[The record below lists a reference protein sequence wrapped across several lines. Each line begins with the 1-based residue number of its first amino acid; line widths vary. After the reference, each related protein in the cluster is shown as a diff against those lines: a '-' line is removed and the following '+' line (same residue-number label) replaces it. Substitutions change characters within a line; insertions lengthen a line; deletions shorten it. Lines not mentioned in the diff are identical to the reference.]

1 MSVDTNLRELFGVDE
16 RPEAFDQ
23 VSITVA
29 SPEIIRS
36 WSKGEVKNP
45 ETINYR
51 TFKPEKG
58 GLFCERIFG
67 PTRDWECA
75 CGKYKRIKHKGVVCD
90 RCGVE
95 VTLSRVRRERMGHI
109 ELAVPV
115 SHIWFYKC
123 MPSRIGLV
131 LDMSARQLE
140 RVIYYEDYVITKAGD
155 NHGIFGKDEASKKR
169 SIELLKLRQE
179 MALELCKMRSSGK
192 LNRPGKHDELT
203 PGELLTEN
211 EWRELDEKFE
221 GRIEARMGAE
231 AIQDLLSQVVLTPN
245 FDDDRRE
252 FERLRGLEAGGWYL
266 AQEAIPLVPV
276 LEEELGSTRSKQN
289 KKKLSKRLKIA
300 QGFAAS
306 RSRPEWMIQTVLPV
320 IPPDLRPLVPLEGGR
335 FATSDL
341 NDLYRRVIN
350 RNNRLK
356 NLLLLKTPEVII
368 RNEKRMLQEAVDA
381 LFDNGRHGRAVTGAG
396 NRPLKSLSDMLKG
409 KGGRFRQNLLGKRV
423 DYSGRSVIVI
433 GPDLKL
439 GQCGLPKKM
448 ALTLFEPFI
457 IRRLKELGY
466 CHTVRSAKKM
476 IDRKTTEVWDILA
489 EVTKGHPILLNRAPT
504 LHRLSIQAF
513 EPKLIEGEAIRVHP
527 LVCTAYNADFD
538 GDQMAV
544 HVPLSV
550 EAQMECRQLM
560 LAPNNIF
567 SPASGRPITVP
578 SQDIIL
584 GTYYLTWAPVRT
596 QKDREKA
603 EHLPLFENSSEVEFA
618 IASRK
623 IEYHS
628 WIRLR
633 NPDHG
638 KDTVFGYKGEKLSEK
653 DRAGLTPL
661 EAALREGKIIET
673 TPGRVRFNEI
683 WPSGVGFIN
692 HTVGKKQIGE
702 IIWRCYQV
710 AGKGGTVKVLDDL
723 KTLGFKEATRSGT
736 SIGIVDMVIPEE
748 KKEIIAKAYE
758 EVEKVSK
765 HYRNGVITDGERY
778 QKVVDIWTQ
787 ATDQIASA
795 LYRKIEHND
804 GKAKASPLFMMV
816 DSGARGNKSQIKQLG
831 GMRGLMAKPSGEIIE
846 RPIISNFREGL
857 SVLEY
862 FISTHGA
869 RKGLSDTAL
878 KTADSGYMT
887 RKLVDV
893 AQDVIITTPDC
904 GTANGISVAAI
915 MDGDEESASLAS
927 RVYGRVSC
935 ESLYD
940 YDKREI
946 FVLEGDHV
954 DEKKYADWKK
964 TTWTGEIDEKKADL
978 VNRTRD
984 QLTIRSVLTC
994 ESDRGCCAKCYG
1006 LNLATGLPVKIGE
1019 AVGIIAAQ
1027 SIGEPGTQL
1036 TMRTFHVGGVAAA
1049 TFKQPIIK
1057 TKNAGRLVY
1066 KDLRTVQAADGTW
1079 VVLNKNGT
1087 ISIRDKA
1094 GLELESHNIVIG
1106 SIISVKD
1113 GEDVKKGDTVVTWD
1127 PYNVPILTEKGGKV
1141 EFRDMIPG
1149 ITVATETDKETGK
1162 KGMVVTE
1169 HKEDLH
1175 PQVVILDEKTKEVK
1189 ASYSIPVGAH
1199 LSVKE
1204 GQIVTGGTQLAK
1216 TPRKVARTKDITGG
1230 LPRVAELFE
1239 ARKPKD
1245 SCVISKIEGEVSFG
1259 PNVRG
1264 KKRVIVTHSETGEQ
1278 IDHLVPMGK
1287 HIIVT
1292 DGDKVKRGDQITEG
1306 PVSPEDL
1313 LEACGAQEL
1322 QEHLVNEVQSVYRVQ
1337 GVEINDKHIEVIIR
1351 QMLRKVKITDPGD
1364 ADQYLWGDQV
1374 DRSTF
1379 KKINAE
1385 IVGRGGKPA
1394 EAEPVLLG
1402 ITKASLETDSFI
1414 SAASFQDTTR
1424 VLTEAATLGK
1434 VDYLSGF
1441 KENVIMG
1448 HLIPAGT
1455 GFPNHRDSEF
1465 EFTVEEPEPIVQT
1478 REEIDEE
1485 DAVAG

>member
-1 MSVDTNLRELFGVDE
+1 
-16 RPEAFDQ
+16 
-23 VSITVA
+23 
-29 SPEIIRS
+29 
-36 WSKGEVKNP
+36 
-45 ETINYR
+45 
-51 TFKPEKG
+51 
-58 GLFCERIFG
+58 
-67 PTRDWECA
+67 
-75 CGKYKRIKHKGVVCD
+75 
-90 RCGVE
+90 
-95 VTLSRVRRERMGHI
+95 
-109 ELAVPV
+109 
-115 SHIWFYKC
+115 
-123 MPSRIGLV
+123 
-131 LDMSARQLE
+131 
-140 RVIYYEDYVITKAGD
+140 
-155 NHGIFGKDEASKKR
+155 
-169 SIELLKLRQE
+169 
-179 MALELCKMRSSGK
+179 
-192 LNRPGKHDELT
+192 
-203 PGELLTEN
+203 
-211 EWRELDEKFE
+211 
-221 GRIEARMGAE
+221 
-231 AIQDLLSQVVLTPN
+231 
-245 FDDDRRE
+245 
-252 FERLRGLEAGGWYL
+252 
-266 AQEAIPLVPV
+266 
-276 LEEELGSTRSKQN
+276 
-289 KKKLSKRLKIA
+289 
-300 QGFAAS
+300 
-306 RSRPEWMIQTVLPV
+306 
-320 IPPDLRPLVPLEGGR
+320 
-335 FATSDL
+335 
-341 NDLYRRVIN
+341 
-350 RNNRLK
+350 
-356 NLLLLKTPEVII
+356 
-368 RNEKRMLQEAVDA
+368 
-381 LFDNGRHGRAVTGAG
+381 
-396 NRPLKSLSDMLKG
+396 
-409 KGGRFRQNLLGKRV
+409 
-423 DYSGRSVIVI
+423 
-433 GPDLKL
+433 
-439 GQCGLPKKM
+439 
-448 ALTLFEPFI
+448 
-457 IRRLKELGY
+457 
-466 CHTVRSAKKM
+466 
-476 IDRKTTEVWDILA
+476 
-489 EVTKGHPILLNRAPT
+489 
-504 LHRLSIQAF
+504 
-513 EPKLIEGEAIRVHP
+513 
-527 LVCTAYNADFD
+527 
-538 GDQMAV
+538 
-544 HVPLSV
+544 
-550 EAQMECRQLM
+550 
-560 LAPNNIF
+560 
-567 SPASGRPITVP
+567 
-578 SQDIIL
+578 
-584 GTYYLTWAPVRT
+584 VRT

-628 WIRLR
+628 WIRIR

-638 KDTVFGYKGEKLSEK
+638 KDSVFGYKGEELSDK
-653 DRAGLTPL
+653 DRKELTPL

-692 HTVGKKQIGE
+692 HNVGKKQIGE

-710 AGKGGTVKVLDDL
+710 AGKKKTVETLDELKV
-723 KTLGFKEATRSGT
+723 LGFKEATRSGT

-748 KKEIIAKAYE
+748 KEEVIKKAYE
-758 EVEKVSK
+758 EVEKVTK
-765 HYRNGVITDGERY
+765 QYRNGVITDGERY
-778 QKVVDIWTQ
+778 QKVVDIWTG
-787 ATDQIASA
+787 ATDTIANA

-893 AQDVIITTPDC
+893 AQDVIITGQDC
-904 GTANGISVAAI
+904 GTANGIYVSAI
-915 MDGDEESASLAS
+915 YDGDEETASLAT
-927 RVYGRVSC
+927 RIYGRVSC
-935 ESLYD
+935 EQIKDPVS
-940 YDKREI
+940 
-946 FVLEGDHV
+946 
-954 DEKKYADWKK
+954 
-964 TTWTGEIDEKKADL
+964 GEIILDVDDVINEVQAKAVERIGVL
-978 VNRTRD
+978 K
-984 QLTIRSVLTC
+984 LKIRSVLTC
-994 ESDRGCCAKCYG
+994 ESDRGCCANCYG

-1066 KDLRTVQAADGTW
+1066 KELRTVQAADGTW
-1079 VVLNKNGT
+1079 VVLNKNGSV
-1087 ISIRDKA
+1087 SIRDKA

-1175 PQVVILDEKTKEVK
+1175 PQVVIIDENTKEVK

-1204 GQIVTGGTQLAK
+1204 GQTVTGGIQLAK

-1259 PNVRG
+1259 ANVRG
-1264 KKRVIVTHSETGEQ
+1264 KKRVVITHAETGEQ
-1278 IDHLVPMGK
+1278 VDHLVPMGK
-1287 HIIVT
+1287 HVIVT

-1374 DRSTF
+1374 DRTNF
-1379 KKINAE
+1379 KRINAE
-1385 IVGRGGKPA
+1385 IVANGGKPA

-1455 GFPNHRDSEF
+1455 GFPIHRDSEF

-1478 REEIDEE
+1478 VESIE
-1485 DAVAG
+1485 DQEDMATA

>member
-1 MSVDTNLRELFGVDE
+1 MNVDTNLRELFGVDE

-29 SPEIIRS
+29 SPDIIRS

-131 LDMSARQLE
+131 LDISARHLE
-140 RVIYYEDYVITKAGD
+140 RVIYYEDYVVTEPG
-155 NHGIFGKDEASKKR
+155 NTP
-169 SIELLKLRQE
+169 
-179 MALELCKMRSSGK
+179 LERGQ
-192 LNRPGKHDELT
+192 
-203 PGELLTEN
+203 LLTEN
-211 EWRELDEKFE
+211 ELRDAE
-221 GRIEARMGAE
+221 EAYGDGSFHAGMGAE
-231 AIQDLLSQVVLTPN
+231 AIQNL
-245 FDDDRRE
+245 
-252 FERLRGLEAGGWYL
+252 L
-266 AQEAIPLVPV
+266 AQVDLADLAVK
-276 LEEELGSTRSKQN
+276 LEQELETTRSKQN
-289 KKKLSKRLKIA
+289 KKKLSKRLKIT
-300 QGFAAS
+300 QGFAQS
-306 RSRPEWMIQTVLPV
+306 KSRPEWMIQTVLPV

-356 NLLLLKTPEVII
+356 NLLQLKTPEVII

-433 GPDLKL
+433 GPDLTL
-439 GQCGLPKKM
+439 NQCGLPKKM

-476 IDRKTTEVWDILA
+476 IDRKTPEVWDILA
-489 EVTKGHPILLNRAPT
+489 EVTKGHPVFLNRAPT

-550 EAQMECRQLM
+550 EAQMEARQLM

-584 GTYYLTWAPVRT
+584 GVYYLTWAPVRT
-596 QKDREKA
+596 QKDREKQ

-623 IEYHS
+623 VGYHQ
-628 WIRLR
+628 WIRIR
-633 NPDHG
+633 NPNYG
-638 KDTVFGYKGEKLSEK
+638 TKTVFGDEEV
-653 DRAGLTPL
+653 
-661 EAALREGKIIET
+661 KILET

-683 WPSGVGFIN
+683 WPAGLGFIN
-692 HTVGKKQIGE
+692 RAVGKKQISD

-710 AGKGGTVKVLDDL
+710 VGQKGTVNTLDSL
-723 KTLGFKEATRSGT
+723 KSLGFREATRSGT
-736 SIGIVDMVIPEE
+736 SIGIVDMVVPEE
-748 KKEIIAKAYE
+748 KPAVIADAYAQ
-758 EVEKVSK
+758 VDKVTK
-765 HYRNGVITDGERY
+765 QYRNGVITDGERY
-778 QKVVDIWTQ
+778 QKVVDIWTH
-787 ATDQIASA
+787 ATDTIASA
-795 LYRKIEHND
+795 LYRKIEFND
-804 GKAKASPLFMMV
+804 GKPGASPLFMMV
-816 DSGARGNKSQIKQLG
+816 DSGARGNKSQIKQLS

-846 RPIISNFREGL
+846 RPITSNFREGL

-869 RKGLSDTAL
+869 RKGLADTAL

-893 AQDVIITTPDC
+893 AQDVIVTVHDC
-904 GTANGISVAAI
+904 GTASGIIVAPI
-915 MDGDEESASLAS
+915 YDGDEEAASLAT
-927 RVYGRVSC
+927 RIYGRTSCDQVKDPVSG
-935 ESLYD
+935 ELVLD
-940 YDKREI
+940 YDE
-946 FVLEGDHV
+946 LV
-954 DEKKYADWKK
+954 DENSAKAVERIGY
-964 TTWTGEIDEKKADL
+964 EKLK
-978 VNRTRD
+978 
-984 QLTIRSVLTC
+984 IRSVLTC
-994 ESDRGCCAKCYG
+994 EAKRGCCAKCYG
-1006 LNLATGLPVKIGE
+1006 LNLATGKPVKIGE

-1057 TKNAGRLVY
+1057 AKNTGRVVY
-1066 KDLRTVQAADGTW
+1066 KDLRTVESADGNW
-1079 VVLNKNGT
+1079 VVLNKNGSV
-1087 ISIRDKA
+1087 SIRDKE
-1094 GLELESHNIVIG
+1094 GLELESQLIVIG
-1106 SIISVKD
+1106 SVIEIKD
-1113 GEDVKKGDTVVTWD
+1113 GDDVKKGDTVATWD
-1127 PYNVPILTEKGGKV
+1127 PYNVPILTEKPGKV
-1141 EFRDMIPG
+1141 EFRDMISG
-1149 ITVATETDKETGK
+1149 ITVTNETDKETGK
-1162 KGMVVTE
+1162 KVMVVTE

-1175 PQVVILDEKTKEVK
+1175 PQVVISDPKTKEVR

-1204 GQIVTGGTQLAK
+1204 GEVVTGGTQLAK

-1245 SCVISKIEGEVSFG
+1245 ACVIAKIEGEVSFG
-1259 PNVRG
+1259 GTVRG
-1264 KKRVIVTHSETGEQ
+1264 KKKVIVSDSDSGEQ
-1278 IDHLVPMGK
+1278 VEHLVPMGR

-1292 DGDKVKRGDQITEG
+1292 DGDRVKRGDQITEG

-1337 GVEINDKHIEVIIR
+1337 GVEINDKHIEIIIR

-1364 ADQYLWGDQV
+1364 ADQLLWGDQI

-1379 KKINAE
+1379 NRINDG
-1385 IVGRGGKPA
+1385 IVASGGKPA

-1434 VDYLSGF
+1434 VDYLTGF

-1448 HLIPAGT
+1448 HLIPAGS
-1455 GFPNHRDSEF
+1455 GFDCHRDSEI
-1465 EFTVEEPEPIVQT
+1465 EFTVEEPEPIFIPKEPQG
-1478 REEIDEE
+1478 DEMVIVGE
-1485 DAVAG
+1485 SA

>member
-1 MSVDTNLRELFGVDE
+1 
-16 RPEAFDQ
+16 
-23 VSITVA
+23 
-29 SPEIIRS
+29 
-36 WSKGEVKNP
+36 
-45 ETINYR
+45 
-51 TFKPEKG
+51 
-58 GLFCERIFG
+58 
-67 PTRDWECA
+67 
-75 CGKYKRIKHKGVVCD
+75 
-90 RCGVE
+90 
-95 VTLSRVRRERMGHI
+95 
-109 ELAVPV
+109 
-115 SHIWFYKC
+115 
-123 MPSRIGLV
+123 
-131 LDMSARQLE
+131 
-140 RVIYYEDYVITKAGD
+140 
-155 NHGIFGKDEASKKR
+155 
-169 SIELLKLRQE
+169 
-179 MALELCKMRSSGK
+179 
-192 LNRPGKHDELT
+192 
-203 PGELLTEN
+203 
-211 EWRELDEKFE
+211 
-221 GRIEARMGAE
+221 
-231 AIQDLLSQVVLTPN
+231 
-245 FDDDRRE
+245 
-252 FERLRGLEAGGWYL
+252 
-266 AQEAIPLVPV
+266 
-276 LEEELGSTRSKQN
+276 
-289 KKKLSKRLKIA
+289 
-300 QGFAAS
+300 
-306 RSRPEWMIQTVLPV
+306 
-320 IPPDLRPLVPLEGGR
+320 
-335 FATSDL
+335 
-341 NDLYRRVIN
+341 
-350 RNNRLK
+350 
-356 NLLLLKTPEVII
+356 
-368 RNEKRMLQEAVDA
+368 
-381 LFDNGRHGRAVTGAG
+381 
-396 NRPLKSLSDMLKG
+396 
-409 KGGRFRQNLLGKRV
+409 
-423 DYSGRSVIVI
+423 
-433 GPDLKL
+433 
-439 GQCGLPKKM
+439 
-448 ALTLFEPFI
+448 
-457 IRRLKELGY
+457 
-466 CHTVRSAKKM
+466 
-476 IDRKTTEVWDILA
+476 
-489 EVTKGHPILLNRAPT
+489 
-504 LHRLSIQAF
+504 
-513 EPKLIEGEAIRVHP
+513 
-527 LVCTAYNADFD
+527 
-538 GDQMAV
+538 
-544 HVPLSV
+544 
-550 EAQMECRQLM
+550 
-560 LAPNNIF
+560 
-567 SPASGRPITVP
+567 
-578 SQDIIL
+578 
-584 GTYYLTWAPVRT
+584 
-596 QKDREKA
+596 
-603 EHLPLFENSSEVEFA
+603 VEFA

-628 WIRLR
+628 WIRIR

-638 KDTVFGYKGEKLSEK
+638 KDSVFGYKGEELSDK
-653 DRAGLTPL
+653 DRKELTPL

-692 HTVGKKQIGE
+692 HNVGKKQIGE

-710 AGKGGTVKVLDDL
+710 AGKKKTVETLDELKV
-723 KTLGFKEATRSGT
+723 LGFKEATRSGT

-748 KKEIIAKAYE
+748 KEEVIKKAYE
-758 EVEKVSK
+758 EVEKVTK
-765 HYRNGVITDGERY
+765 QYRNGVITDGERY
-778 QKVVDIWTQ
+778 QKVVDIWTG
-787 ATDQIASA
+787 ATDTIANA

-893 AQDVIITTPDC
+893 AQDVIITGQDC
-904 GTANGISVAAI
+904 GTANGIYVSAI
-915 MDGDEESASLAS
+915 YDGDEETASLAT
-927 RVYGRVSC
+927 RIYGRVSC
-935 ESLYD
+935 EQIKDPVS
-940 YDKREI
+940 
-946 FVLEGDHV
+946 
-954 DEKKYADWKK
+954 
-964 TTWTGEIDEKKADL
+964 GEIILDVDDVINEVQAKAVERIGVL
-978 VNRTRD
+978 K
-984 QLTIRSVLTC
+984 LKIRSVLTC
-994 ESDRGCCAKCYG
+994 ESDRGCCANCYG

-1066 KDLRTVQAADGTW
+1066 KELRTVQAADGTW
-1079 VVLNKNGT
+1079 VVLNKNGSV
-1087 ISIRDKA
+1087 SIRDKA

-1175 PQVVILDEKTKEVK
+1175 PQVVIIDENTKEVK

-1204 GQIVTGGTQLAK
+1204 GQTVTGGIQLAK

-1259 PNVRG
+1259 ANVRG
-1264 KKRVIVTHSETGEQ
+1264 KKRVVITHAETGEQ
-1278 IDHLVPMGK
+1278 VDHLVPMGK
-1287 HIIVT
+1287 HVIVT

-1374 DRSTF
+1374 DRTNF
-1379 KKINAE
+1379 KRINAE
-1385 IVGRGGKPA
+1385 IVANGGKPA

-1455 GFPNHRDSEF
+1455 GFPIHRDSEF

-1478 REEIDEE
+1478 VDSIE
-1485 DAVAG
+1485 DQEDMATA

>member
-1 MSVDTNLRELFGVDE
+1 MNVDTNLRELFGVDE

-29 SPEIIRS
+29 SPDIIRS

-131 LDMSARQLE
+131 LDISARHLE
-140 RVIYYEDYVITKAGD
+140 RVIYYEDYVVTDPG
-155 NHGIFGKDEASKKR
+155 NTP
-169 SIELLKLRQE
+169 
-179 MALELCKMRSSGK
+179 LERGQ
-192 LNRPGKHDELT
+192 
-203 PGELLTEN
+203 LLTEN
-211 EWRELDEKFE
+211 ELRDAE
-221 GRIEARMGAE
+221 EAYGDGSFHAGMGAE
-231 AIQDLLSQVVLTPN
+231 AIQNL
-245 FDDDRRE
+245 
-252 FERLRGLEAGGWYL
+252 L
-266 AQEAIPLVPV
+266 AQVDLADLAVK
-276 LEEELGSTRSKQN
+276 LEQELETTRSKQN
-289 KKKLSKRLKIA
+289 KKKLSKRLKIT
-300 QGFAAS
+300 QGFAQS
-306 RSRPEWMIQTVLPV
+306 KSRPEWMIQTVLPV

-356 NLLLLKTPEVII
+356 NLLQLKTPEVII

-433 GPDLKL
+433 GPDLTL
-439 GQCGLPKKM
+439 NQCGLPKKM

-476 IDRKTTEVWDILA
+476 IDRKTPEVWDILA
-489 EVTKGHPILLNRAPT
+489 EVTKGHPVFLNRAPT

-550 EAQMECRQLM
+550 EAQMEARQLM

-584 GTYYLTWAPVRT
+584 GVYYLTWAPVRT
-596 QKDREKA
+596 QKDREKQ

-623 IEYHS
+623 VGYHQ
-628 WIRLR
+628 WIRIR
-633 NPDHG
+633 NPNYG
-638 KDTVFGYKGEKLSEK
+638 TKTVFGDEEV
-653 DRAGLTPL
+653 
-661 EAALREGKIIET
+661 KILET

-683 WPSGVGFIN
+683 WPAGLGFIN
-692 HTVGKKQIGE
+692 RAVGKKQISD

-710 AGKGGTVKVLDDL
+710 VGQKGTVNTLDSL
-723 KTLGFKEATRSGT
+723 KSLGFREATRSGT
-736 SIGIVDMVIPEE
+736 SIGIVDMVVPEE
-748 KKEIIAKAYE
+748 KPAVIADAYAQ
-758 EVEKVSK
+758 VDKVTK
-765 HYRNGVITDGERY
+765 QYRNGVITDGERY
-778 QKVVDIWTQ
+778 QKVVDIWTH
-787 ATDQIASA
+787 ATDTIASA
-795 LYRKIEHND
+795 LYRKIEFND
-804 GKAKASPLFMMV
+804 GKPGASPLFMMV
-816 DSGARGNKSQIKQLG
+816 DSGARGNKSQIKQLS

-846 RPIISNFREGL
+846 RPITSNFREGL

-869 RKGLSDTAL
+869 RKGLADTAL

-893 AQDVIITTPDC
+893 AQDVIVTVHDC
-904 GTANGISVAAI
+904 GTASGIIVAPI
-915 MDGDEESASLAS
+915 YDGDEEAASLAT
-927 RVYGRVSC
+927 RIYGRTSC
-935 ESLYD
+935 DQVKDPVTGEM
-940 YDKREI
+940 
-946 FVLEGDHV
+946 VLEYDELV
-954 DEKKYADWKK
+954 DENSAKAVERIGY
-964 TTWTGEIDEKKADL
+964 EKLK
-978 VNRTRD
+978 
-984 QLTIRSVLTC
+984 IRSVLTC
-994 ESDRGCCAKCYG
+994 EAKRGCCAKCYG
-1006 LNLATGLPVKIGE
+1006 LNLATGKPVKIGE

-1057 TKNAGRLVY
+1057 AKNTGRVVY
-1066 KDLRTVQAADGTW
+1066 KDLRTVESADGNW
-1079 VVLNKNGT
+1079 VVLNKNGSV
-1087 ISIRDKA
+1087 SIRDKE
-1094 GLELESHNIVIG
+1094 GLELESQLIVIG
-1106 SIISVKD
+1106 SVIEIKD
-1113 GEDVKKGDTVVTWD
+1113 GDDVKKGDTVATWD
-1127 PYNVPILTEKGGKV
+1127 PYNVPILTEKPGKV
-1141 EFRDMIPG
+1141 EFRDMISG
-1149 ITVATETDKETGK
+1149 ITVTNETDKETGK
-1162 KGMVVTE
+1162 KVMVVTE

-1175 PQVVILDEKTKEVK
+1175 PQVVLVDPKTKEVK

-1204 GQIVTGGTQLAK
+1204 GEVVTGGTQLAK

-1245 SCVISKIEGEVSFG
+1245 ACVIAKIEGEVSFG
-1259 PNVRG
+1259 GTVRG
-1264 KKRVIVTHSETGEQ
+1264 KKKVIVSDSDSGEQ
-1278 IDHLVPMGK
+1278 VEHLVPMGR

-1292 DGDKVKRGDQITEG
+1292 DGDRVKRGDQITEG

-1337 GVEINDKHIEVIIR
+1337 GVEINDKHIEIIIR

-1364 ADQYLWGDQV
+1364 ADQLLWGDQI

-1379 KKINAE
+1379 NRINDG
-1385 IVGRGGKPA
+1385 IVASGGKPA

-1434 VDYLSGF
+1434 VDYLTGF

-1448 HLIPAGT
+1448 HLIPAGS
-1455 GFPNHRDSEF
+1455 GFDCHRDSEI
-1465 EFTVEEPEPIVQT
+1465 EFTVEEPEPVFIPKEPQGDEMVIVG
-1478 REEIDEE
+1478 ES
-1485 DAVAG
+1485 A

>member
-1 MSVDTNLRELFGVDE
+1 MSVDNNLRELFGVEE

-29 SPEIIRS
+29 SPEVIRS

-123 MPSRIGLV
+123 MPSRIGLM

-140 RVIYYEDYVITKAGD
+140 RVIYYEDYVVTDQG
-155 NHGIFGKDEASKKR
+155 NT
-169 SIELLKLRQE
+169 
-179 MALELCKMRSSGK
+179 ALEVGQ
-192 LNRPGKHDELT
+192 
-203 PGELLTEN
+203 LLTEN
-211 EWRELDEKFE
+211 ELREAEDTYGDGSF
-221 GRIEARMGAE
+221 RASMGAE
-231 AIQDLLSQVVLTPN
+231 AIQDLLKQLDLAALTV
-245 FDDDRRE
+245 
-252 FERLRGLEAGGWYL
+252 
-266 AQEAIPLVPV
+266 Q
-276 LEEELGSTRSKQN
+276 LEEELGTTRSKQN
-289 KKKLSKRLKIA
+289 KKKLSKRLKIT

-306 RSRPEWMIQTVLPV
+306 KTRPKWMIQTVLPV

-439 GQCGLPKKM
+439 GECGLPKKM

-513 EPKLIEGEAIRVHP
+513 EPKLIEGSAIRVHP

-584 GTYYLTWAPVRT
+584 GTYYLTWAGVRT
-596 QKDREKA
+596 QKDREKQ

-628 WIRLR
+628 WIRIR
-633 NPDHG
+633 NQDFG
-638 KDTVFGYKGEKLSEK
+638 KDTVFGDKES
-653 DRAGLTPL
+653 
-661 EAALREGKIIET
+661 KIIET

-683 WPSGVGFIN
+683 WPAGVGFIN
-692 HTVGKKQIGE
+692 NNVGKKQIGD

-710 AGKGGTVKVLDDL
+710 SGKKKTVETLDAL
-723 KTLGFKEATRSGT
+723 KSLGFREATRSGT

-748 KKEIIAKAYE
+748 KKEVIAKAYE
-758 EVEKVSK
+758 EVEKVTK
-765 HYRNGVITDGERY
+765 QYRNGVITDGERY
-778 QKVVDIWTQ
+778 QKVVDVWTQ
-787 ATDQIASA
+787 ATDTIANA
-795 LYRKIEHND
+795 LYRKIEFND

-893 AQDVIITTPDC
+893 AQDVIVTQQDC

-915 MDGDEESASLAS
+915 YDGDEESASLAT
-927 RVYGRVSC
+927 RIYGRVSC
-935 ESLYD
+935 EQIKDPITSDILVD
-940 YDKREI
+940 VDDVISEI
-946 FVLEGDHV
+946 QANALERIGVL
-954 DEKKYADWKK
+954 KLK
-964 TTWTGEIDEKKADL
+964 
-978 VNRTRD
+978 
-984 QLTIRSVLTC
+984 IRSVLTC
-994 ESDRGCCAKCYG
+994 EAERGCCANCYG

-1057 TKNAGRLVY
+1057 TKNEGRLVY
-1066 KDLRTVQAADGTW
+1066 KDMRTVQSADGNW

-1087 ISIRDKA
+1087 LSIRDQH

-1106 SIISVKD
+1106 SVISVKD
-1113 GEDVKKGDTVVTWD
+1113 GEDVTKGQTVVTWD
-1127 PYNVPILTEKGGKV
+1127 PYNVPILTEKPGKV
-1141 EFRDMIPG
+1141 EFRDMISG
-1149 ITVATETDKETGK
+1149 ITVTNETDKETGK

-1175 PQVVILDEKTKEVK
+1175 PQVVIIDPKTKEVK

-1199 LSVKE
+1199 LSVQE
-1204 GQIVTGGTQLAK
+1204 GDVVTGGVQLAK

-1245 SCVISKIEGEVSFG
+1245 SCVIAKIEGDVSFG
-1259 PNVRG
+1259 GNVRG
-1264 KKRVIVTHSETGEQ
+1264 KKRVVVTDPTTGEQ
-1278 IDHLVPMGK
+1278 VDHLVPMGK

-1292 DGDKVKRGDQITEG
+1292 DGDSVKRGDQITEG

-1351 QMLRKVKITDPGD
+1351 QMLRKVKISDPGD
-1364 ADQYLWGDQV
+1364 ADQFLWGDQV
-1374 DRSTF
+1374 DRTTF
-1379 KKINAE
+1379 KRVNAQ
-1385 IVGRGGKPA
+1385 ILANGGKPA

-1434 VDYLSGF
+1434 VDHLTGF

-1455 GFPNHRDSEF
+1455 GFHTHRGSEF
-1465 EFTVEEPEPIVQT
+1465 EFTVEEPEPILP
-1478 REEIDEE
+1478 EIELNDIDE
-1485 DAVAG
+1485 DAVSA

>member
-1 MSVDTNLRELFGVDE
+1 MSSVDTNLRELFGVDE
-16 RPEAFDQ
+16 RPESFDQ

-29 SPEIIRS
+29 SPDVIRS

-123 MPSRIGLV
+123 MPSRIGLM

-140 RVIYYEDYVITKAGD
+140 RVIYYEDYVVTDQG
-155 NHGIFGKDEASKKR
+155 NT
-169 SIELLKLRQE
+169 
-179 MALELCKMRSSGK
+179 ALEVGQ
-192 LNRPGKHDELT
+192 
-203 PGELLTEN
+203 LLTEN
-211 EWRELDEKFE
+211 ELREAEDTYGDGSF
-221 GRIEARMGAE
+221 RASMGAE
-231 AIQDLLSQVVLTPN
+231 AVQDLLKQLDLASLTV
-245 FDDDRRE
+245 
-252 FERLRGLEAGGWYL
+252 
-266 AQEAIPLVPV
+266 Q
-276 LEEELGSTRSKQN
+276 LEEELATTRSKQN
-289 KKKLSKRLKIA
+289 KKKLSKRLKIT
-300 QGFAAS
+300 QGFAS
-306 RSRPEWMIQTVLPV
+306 SKTRPEWMIQTVLPV

-439 GQCGLPKKM
+439 GECGLPKKM

-513 EPKLIEGEAIRVHP
+513 EPKLIEGSAIRVHP

-584 GTYYLTWAPVRT
+584 GTYYLTWAGVRT
-596 QKDREKA
+596 QKDREKQ

-628 WIRLR
+628 WIRIR
-633 NPDHG
+633 NQDFG
-638 KDTVFGYKGEKLSEK
+638 KDTVFGDKES
-653 DRAGLTPL
+653 
-661 EAALREGKIIET
+661 KIIET

-683 WPSGVGFIN
+683 WPAGVGFIN
-692 HTVGKKQIGE
+692 NNVGKKQIGD

-710 AGKGGTVKVLDDL
+710 SGKKRTVETLDAL
-723 KTLGFKEATRSGT
+723 KSLGFREATRSGT

-748 KKEIIAKAYE
+748 KKEVIAKAYE
-758 EVEKVSK
+758 EVEKVTK
-765 HYRNGVITDGERY
+765 QYRNGVITDGERY
-778 QKVVDIWTQ
+778 QKVVDVWTQ
-787 ATDQIASA
+787 ATDTIANA
-795 LYRKIEHND
+795 LYRKIEFND

-893 AQDVIITTPDC
+893 AQDVIVTQQDC

-915 MDGDEESASLAS
+915 YDGDEESASLAT
-927 RVYGRVSC
+927 RIYGRVSC
-935 ESLYD
+935 EQIKDPITSDILVD
-940 YDKREI
+940 VDDVISEI
-946 FVLEGDHV
+946 QANALERIGVL
-954 DEKKYADWKK
+954 KLK
-964 TTWTGEIDEKKADL
+964 
-978 VNRTRD
+978 
-984 QLTIRSVLTC
+984 IRSVLTC
-994 ESDRGCCAKCYG
+994 EAERGCCANCYG

-1057 TKNAGRLVY
+1057 TKNEGRLVY
-1066 KDLRTVQAADGTW
+1066 KDMRTVQSADGNW

-1087 ISIRDKA
+1087 ISIRDQH

-1106 SIISVKD
+1106 SVISVKD
-1113 GEDVKKGDTVVTWD
+1113 GEDVTKGQTVVTWD
-1127 PYNVPILTEKGGKV
+1127 PYNVPILTEKPGKV
-1141 EFRDMIPG
+1141 EFRDMISG
-1149 ITVATETDKETGK
+1149 ITVTNETDKETGK

-1175 PQVVILDEKTKEVK
+1175 PQVVIIDPKTKEVK

-1199 LSVKE
+1199 LSVQE
-1204 GQIVTGGTQLAK
+1204 GDVVTGGVQLAK

-1245 SCVISKIEGEVSFG
+1245 SCVIAKIEGEVSFG
-1259 PNVRG
+1259 GNVRG
-1264 KKRVIVTHSETGEQ
+1264 KKRVVVTDAATGEQ
-1278 IDHLVPMGK
+1278 VDHLVPMGK
-1287 HIIVT
+1287 HVIVT
-1292 DGDKVKRGDQITEG
+1292 DGDSVKRGDQITEG

-1351 QMLRKVKITDPGD
+1351 QMLRKVKISDPGD
-1364 ADQYLWGDQV
+1364 ADQFLWGDQV
-1374 DRSTF
+1374 DRTTF
-1379 KKINAE
+1379 KRVNAE
-1385 IVGRGGKPA
+1385 IIANGGKPA

-1434 VDYLSGF
+1434 VDYLTGF

-1455 GFPNHRDSEF
+1455 GFHTHRGSEF
-1465 EFTVEEPEPIVQT
+1465 EFTVEEPEPILP
-1478 REEIDEE
+1478 EIELDADE
-1485 DAVAG
+1485 DAVSA

>member
-16 RPEAFDQ
+16 RPESFDQ

-75 CGKYKRIKHKGVVCD
+75 CGKYKRIKHKGVICD

-123 MPSRIGLV
+123 MPSRIGLL
-131 LDMSARQLE
+131 LDISARQLE
-140 RVIYYEDYVITKAGD
+140 RVIYYEDFIVTDPG
-155 NHGIFGKDEASKKR
+155 NS
-169 SIELLKLRQE
+169 
-179 MALELCKMRSSGK
+179 ALELGQ
-192 LNRPGKHDELT
+192 
-203 PGELLTEN
+203 LLTET
-211 EWRELDEKFE
+211 ELREAEDTYGDGSFRA
-221 GRIEARMGAE
+221 GMGAE
-231 AIQDLLSQVVLTPN
+231 ALMDLLKQVDLV
-245 FDDDRRE
+245 
-252 FERLRGLEAGGWYL
+252 AL
-266 AQEAIPLVPV
+266 AAQ
-276 LEEELGSTRSKQN
+276 LEEDLANTKSKQN
-289 KKKLSKRLKIA
+289 RKKFAKRLKIA

-306 RSRPEWMIQTVLPV
+306 KSRPEWMIQTVLPV

-423 DYSGRSVIVI
+423 DYSGRSVIVV

-596 QKDREKA
+596 QKDREKK
-603 EHLPLFENSSEVEFA
+603 EHLPLFENTSEVEFA

-623 IEYHS
+623 IEYHC
-628 WIRLR
+628 WIRIR
-633 NPDHG
+633 NPDYG
-638 KDTVFGYKGEKLSEK
+638 RDTLVGDKDS
-653 DRAGLTPL
+653 
-661 EAALREGKIIET
+661 KILET

-683 WPSGVGFIN
+683 WPSGLGFVN
-692 HTVGKKQIGE
+692 YNVGKKQIGE

-710 AGKGGTVKVLDDL
+710 AGQRKTVETLDLL

-748 KKEIIAKAYE
+748 KKDVIAKAYE
-758 EVEKVSK
+758 DVDKVTK
-765 HYRNGVITDGERY
+765 QYRNGVITDGERY
-778 QKVVDIWTQ
+778 QKVVDVWTH
-787 ATDQIASA
+787 ATDTIANA

-893 AQDVIITTPDC
+893 AQDVIITHQDC
-904 GTANGISVAAI
+904 GTANGIHVAAI
-915 MDGDEESASLAS
+915 VDGDEEAASLAS

-935 ESLYD
+935 EQVKDPVTGDVVIEVDDIITERQASA
-940 YDKREI
+940 
-946 FVLEGDHV
+946 LERIGV
-954 DEKKYADWKK
+954 EKLK
-964 TTWTGEIDEKKADL
+964 
-978 VNRTRD
+978 
-984 QLTIRSVLTC
+984 IRSVLTC
-994 ESDRGCCAKCYG
+994 EADRGCCANCYG
-1006 LNLATGLPVKIGE
+1006 LNLATSKPVKIGE

-1057 TKNAGRLVY
+1057 TKHAGQLVY
-1066 KDLRTVQAADGTW
+1066 KSLRTVQAADGHW
-1079 VVLNKNGT
+1079 VVLNKNGM
-1087 ISIRDKA
+1087 ISIRDKD
-1094 GLELESHNIVIG
+1094 GLELESQNIVIG
-1106 SIISVKD
+1106 SVISVKD

-1127 PYNVPILTEKGGKV
+1127 PYNVPILTEKPGRV
-1141 EFRDMIPG
+1141 EFRDMISG
-1149 ITVATETDKETGK
+1149 ITVANETDKETGK
-1162 KGMVVTE
+1162 KGVVVTE

-1175 PQVVILDEKTKEVK
+1175 PQVVIVDEKTKEVK

-1199 LSVKE
+1199 LSVSE
-1204 GQIVTGGTQLAK
+1204 GELVTAGTQIAK

-1245 SCVISKIEGEVSFG
+1245 ACVIAKIDGEISFG
-1259 PNVRG
+1259 ANVRG
-1264 KKRVIVTHSETGEQ
+1264 KKKVVITDSTTGEQ
-1278 IDHLVPMGK
+1278 VDHLVPMGK
-1287 HIIVT
+1287 HIVVT
-1292 DGDKVKRGDQITEG
+1292 DGDHVKRGDQITEG

-1337 GVEINDKHIEVIIR
+1337 GVEINDKHIEVIVR

-1379 KKINAE
+1379 KRVNAE
-1385 IVGRGGKPA
+1385 IIANGGKPA
-1394 EAEPVLLG
+1394 EGEPVLLG

-1434 VDYLSGF
+1434 VDYLTGF

-1455 GFPNHRDSEF
+1455 GFECHRAREF
-1465 EFTVEEPEPIVQT
+1465 EFTVEEPEPIVIPK
-1478 REEIDEE
+1478 EIFDEDDEGPIDE
-1485 DAVAG
+1485 

>member
-1 MSVDTNLRELFGVDE
+1 MSVDHNLRELFGVDE
-16 RPEAFDQ
+16 RPEVFDQ

-29 SPEIIRS
+29 SPDIIRS

-75 CGKYKRIKHKGVVCD
+75 CGKYKRIKHKGVICD

-95 VTLSRVRRERMGHI
+95 VTLSRVRRQRMGHI

-123 MPSRIGLV
+123 MPSRIGLM
-131 LDMSARQLE
+131 LDISARHLE
-140 RVIYYEDYVITKAGD
+140 RVIYYEDFVVTDPG
-155 NHGIFGKDEASKKR
+155 NT
-169 SIELLKLRQE
+169 
-179 MALELCKMRSSGK
+179 ALERGQ
-192 LNRPGKHDELT
+192 
-203 PGELLTEN
+203 LLTEK
-211 EWRELDEKFE
+211 ELRDAEDTYGDGSF
-221 GRIEARMGAE
+221 RALMGAE
-231 AIQDLLSQVVLTPN
+231 ALQDLLKQV
-245 FDDDRRE
+245 D
-252 FERLRGLEAGGWYL
+252 L
-266 AQEAIPLVPV
+266 AALIVQ
-276 LEEELGSTRSKQN
+276 LEEELAVTRSKQN
-289 KKKLSKRLKIA
+289 KKKLSKRLKIC
-300 QGFAAS
+300 QGFSAS
-306 RSRPEWMIQTVLPV
+306 KSRPEWMVQTVLPV

-423 DYSGRSVIVI
+423 DYSGRSVIVV

-476 IDRKTTEVWDILA
+476 IDRKTSEVWDILA

-513 EPKLIEGEAIRVHP
+513 EPKLIEGEAIRIHP

-544 HVPLSV
+544 HVPLSI

-567 SPASGRPITVP
+567 SPASGRPIMVP

-596 QKDREKA
+596 AKDREKE
-603 EHLPLFENSSEVEFA
+603 EHLPLFENFAEVEFA
-618 IASRK
+618 LASRK
-623 IEYHS
+623 IDYHQ

-638 KDTVFGYKGEKLSEK
+638 KDSVFGYKGEEISTK
-653 DRAGLTPL
+653 DRKELTPL
-661 EAALREGKIIET
+661 EQALRRGKIIET

-683 WPSGVGFIN
+683 WPAGVGFIN
-692 HTVGKKQIGE
+692 NNVGKKQIVD

-710 AGKGGTVKVLDDL
+710 AGKVQTVAVLDEL

-748 KKEIIAKAYE
+748 KPAIIAKAYE
-758 EVEKVSK
+758 DVDKVTK
-765 HYRNGVITDGERY
+765 QYRNGVITDGERY
-778 QKVVDIWTQ
+778 QKVVDVWTH
-787 ATDQIASA
+787 ATDTIANA

-831 GMRGLMAKPSGEIIE
+831 GMRGLMAKPSGDIIE
-846 RPIISNFREGL
+846 RPIIANFREGL

-893 AQDVIITTPDC
+893 AQDVIITAQDC

-915 MDGDEESASLAS
+915 FDGDEESATLES
-927 RVYGRVSC
+927 RIYGRVSC
-935 ESLYD
+935 EQIKDPVTGAVLVEVD
-940 YDKREI
+940 DVINEI
-946 FVLEGDHV
+946 QAKDVERIGVL
-954 DEKKYADWKK
+954 KLK
-964 TTWTGEIDEKKADL
+964 
-978 VNRTRD
+978 
-984 QLTIRSVLTC
+984 IRSVLTC
-994 ESDRGCCAKCYG
+994 ESERGCCANCYG

-1057 TKNAGRLVY
+1057 VKNNGRLVY
-1066 KDLRTVQAADGTW
+1066 KELRTVQAADGTW
-1079 VVLNKNGT
+1079 VVLNKNGSV
-1087 ISIRDKA
+1087 SIRDKA
-1094 GLELESHNIVIG
+1094 GLELENHIIVIG

-1113 GEDVKKGDTVVTWD
+1113 GENVKKGDTVVTWD

-1141 EFRDMIPG
+1141 EFRDMISG
-1149 ITVATETDKETGK
+1149 ITVTNETDKETGK

-1175 PQVVILDEKTKEVK
+1175 PQVVIFDDKTKDVK

-1204 GQIVTGGTQLAK
+1204 GQTVTAGTLIAK

-1245 SCVISKIEGEVSFG
+1245 ACVITKIEGEISFG
-1259 PNVRG
+1259 TNVRG
-1264 KKRVIVTHSETGEQ
+1264 KKRVVVTHAETGEQ
-1278 IDHLVPMGK
+1278 VDHLVPLGK

-1292 DGDKVKRGDQITEG
+1292 DGDQVKRGDQITEG

-1364 ADQYLWGDQV
+1364 ADHYLWGDQIE
-1374 DRSTF
+1374 RTNF
-1379 KKINAE
+1379 KRVNAA
-1385 IVGRGGKPA
+1385 IVANGGKPA
-1394 EAEPVLLG
+1394 EGEAVLLG
-1402 ITKASLETDSFI
+1402 ITKASLETESFI

-1434 VDYLSGF
+1434 VDYLTGF

-1455 GFPNHRDSEF
+1455 GFPCHRDSTF
-1465 EFTVEEPEPIVQT
+1465 EFTVKEPEPVVIV
-1478 REEIDEE
+1478 REPVEDEDE
-1485 DAVAG
+1485 AATA

>member
-1 MSVDTNLRELFGVDE
+1 MNVDTNLRELFGVDE

-29 SPEIIRS
+29 SPDIIRS

-131 LDMSARQLE
+131 LDISARHLE
-140 RVIYYEDYVITKAGD
+140 RVIYYEDYVVTEPG
-155 NHGIFGKDEASKKR
+155 NTP
-169 SIELLKLRQE
+169 
-179 MALELCKMRSSGK
+179 LERGQ
-192 LNRPGKHDELT
+192 
-203 PGELLTEN
+203 LLTEN
-211 EWRELDEKFE
+211 ELRDAE
-221 GRIEARMGAE
+221 EAYGEASFHAGMGAE
-231 AIQDLLSQVVLTPN
+231 AILNL
-245 FDDDRRE
+245 
-252 FERLRGLEAGGWYL
+252 L
-266 AQEAIPLVPV
+266 AQVDLADLAVK
-276 LEEELGSTRSKQN
+276 LEQELETTRSKQN
-289 KKKLSKRLKIA
+289 KKKLSKRLKIT
-300 QGFAAS
+300 QGFAQS
-306 RSRPEWMIQTVLPV
+306 KSRPEWMIQTVLPV

-356 NLLLLKTPEVII
+356 NLLQLKTPEVII

-433 GPDLKL
+433 GPDLTL
-439 GQCGLPKKM
+439 NQCGLPKKM

-476 IDRKTTEVWDILA
+476 IDRKTPEVWDILA
-489 EVTKGHPILLNRAPT
+489 EVTKGHPVFLNRAPT

-550 EAQMECRQLM
+550 EAQMEARQLM

-584 GTYYLTWAPVRT
+584 GVYYLTWSGIRT
-596 QKDREKA
+596 QKDREKQ

-623 IEYHS
+623 VGYHQ
-628 WIRLR
+628 WIRIR
-633 NPDHG
+633 NPNYG
-638 KDTVFGYKGEKLSEK
+638 TKTVFGDEEV
-653 DRAGLTPL
+653 
-661 EAALREGKIIET
+661 KILET

-683 WPSGVGFIN
+683 WPAGLGFIN
-692 HTVGKKQIGE
+692 RAVGKKQISD

-710 AGKGGTVKVLDDL
+710 VGQKGTVNTLDSL
-723 KTLGFKEATRSGT
+723 KSLGFREATRSGT
-736 SIGIVDMVIPEE
+736 SIGIVDMVVPEE
-748 KKEIIAKAYE
+748 KPAVIADAYAQ
-758 EVEKVSK
+758 VDKVTK
-765 HYRNGVITDGERY
+765 QYRNGVITDGERY
-778 QKVVDIWTQ
+778 QKVVDIWTH
-787 ATDQIASA
+787 ATDTIASA
-795 LYRKIEHND
+795 LYRKIEFND
-804 GKAKASPLFMMV
+804 GKPGASPLFMMV
-816 DSGARGNKSQIKQLG
+816 DSGARGNKSQIKQLS

-846 RPIISNFREGL
+846 RPITSNFREGL

-869 RKGLSDTAL
+869 RKGLADTAL

-893 AQDVIITTPDC
+893 AQDVIVTVHDC
-904 GTANGISVAAI
+904 GTASGIVVAPI
-915 MDGDEESASLAS
+915 YDGDEEAASLAT
-927 RVYGRVSC
+927 RIYGRTSC
-935 ESLYD
+935 DQVKDPVTGEL
-940 YDKREI
+940 
-946 FVLEGDHV
+946 VLEYDELV
-954 DEKKYADWKK
+954 DENSAKAVERIGY
-964 TTWTGEIDEKKADL
+964 EKLK
-978 VNRTRD
+978 
-984 QLTIRSVLTC
+984 IRSVLTC
-994 ESDRGCCAKCYG
+994 EAKRGCCAKCYG
-1006 LNLATGLPVKIGE
+1006 LNLATGKPVKIGE

-1057 TKNAGRLVY
+1057 AKNTGRVVY
-1066 KDLRTVQAADGTW
+1066 KDLRTVESADGNW
-1079 VVLNKNGT
+1079 VVLNKNGSV
-1087 ISIRDKA
+1087 SIRDKE
-1094 GLELESHNIVIG
+1094 GLELESQLIVIG
-1106 SIISVKD
+1106 SVIEIKD
-1113 GEDVKKGDTVVTWD
+1113 GDDVKKGDTVATWD
-1127 PYNVPILTEKGGKV
+1127 PYNVPILTEKPGKV
-1141 EFRDMIPG
+1141 EFRDMISG
-1149 ITVATETDKETGK
+1149 ITVTNETDKETGK
-1162 KGMVVTE
+1162 KVMVVTE

-1175 PQVVILDEKTKEVK
+1175 PQVVISDPKTKEVR

-1204 GQIVTGGTQLAK
+1204 GEVVTGGTQLAK

-1245 SCVISKIEGEVSFG
+1245 ACVIAKIEGEVSFG
-1259 PNVRG
+1259 GTVRG
-1264 KKRVIVTHSETGEQ
+1264 KKKVIVSDSDSGEQ
-1278 IDHLVPMGK
+1278 VEHLVPMGR

-1292 DGDKVKRGDQITEG
+1292 DGDRVKRGDQITEG

-1337 GVEINDKHIEVIIR
+1337 GVEINDKHIEIIIR

-1364 ADQYLWGDQV
+1364 ADQLLWGDQI

-1379 KKINAE
+1379 NRINDG
-1385 IVGRGGKPA
+1385 IVASGGKPA

-1434 VDYLSGF
+1434 VDYLTGF

-1448 HLIPAGT
+1448 HLIPAGS
-1455 GFPNHRDSEF
+1455 GFDCHRDSEI
-1465 EFTVEEPEPIVQT
+1465 EFTVEEPEPVFIPKEPQGDEMVIVG
-1478 REEIDEE
+1478 ES
-1485 DAVAG
+1485 A

>member
-1 MSVDTNLRELFGVDE
+1 MSVDTNLRELFGVDDK
-16 RPEAFDQ
+16 PEAFDQ

-75 CGKYKRIKHKGVVCD
+75 CGKYKRIKHKGVICD

-123 MPSRIGLV
+123 MPSRIGLM
-131 LDMSARQLE
+131 LDMSARHLE
-140 RVIYYEDYVITKAGD
+140 RVIYYEDYIVTEPG
-155 NHGIFGKDEASKKR
+155 NT
-169 SIELLKLRQE
+169 
-179 MALELCKMRSSGK
+179 ALERGQ
-192 LNRPGKHDELT
+192 
-203 PGELLTEN
+203 LLTES
-211 EWRELDEKFE
+211 ELREAEDTYGDGSFRA
-221 GRIEARMGAE
+221 GMGAE
-231 AIQDLLSQVVLTPN
+231 AVQDLLSQI
-245 FDDDRRE
+245 D
-252 FERLRGLEAGGWYL
+252 L
-266 AQEAIPLVPV
+266 ADLQVK
-276 LEEELGSTRSKQN
+276 LEEELGTTRSKQN
-289 KKKLSKRLKIA
+289 KKKLSKRLKIT

-306 RSRPEWMIQTVLPV
+306 KTRPEWMIQTVLPV

-544 HVPLSV
+544 HVPLSI

-584 GTYYLTWAPVRT
+584 GTSYRAWPPLRT
-596 QKDREKA
+596 QVDREKQ

-628 WIRLR
+628 WIRIR
-633 NPDHG
+633 NPDFG
-638 KDTVFGYKGEKLSEK
+638 LDSVFGEKEL
-653 DRAGLTPL
+653 
-661 EAALREGKIIET
+661 KIIET

-683 WPSGVGFIN
+683 WPKGVGFIN
-692 HTVGKKQIGE
+692 RNVGKKQIGD

-710 AGKGGTVKVLDDL
+710 SGQRVTVETLDAL
-723 KTLGFKEATRSGT
+723 KSLGFREATRSGT

-748 KKEIIAKAYE
+748 KKEVIAKAYE
-758 EVEKVSK
+758 EVEKVTK
-765 HYRNGVITDGERY
+765 QYRNGVITDGERY
-778 QKVVDIWTQ
+778 QKVVDVWTQ
-787 ATDQIASA
+787 ATDTIANA

-893 AQDVIITTPDC
+893 AQDVIVTVQDC
-904 GTANGISVAAI
+904 GTANGITVAAI
-915 MDGDEESASLAS
+915 LDGDEEAASLAT
-927 RVYGRVSC
+927 RIYGRVSC
-935 ESLYD
+935 ELIKD
-940 YDKREI
+940 P
-946 FVLEGDHV
+946 VTGDIIANIDDV
-954 DEKKYADWKK
+954 INENQANAMERIGVEKLK
-964 TTWTGEIDEKKADL
+964 
-978 VNRTRD
+978 
-984 QLTIRSVLTC
+984 IRSVLTC
-994 ESDRGCCAKCYG
+994 EAERGCCANCYG
-1006 LNLATGLPVKIGE
+1006 LNLATGKPVKIGE

-1057 TKNAGRLVY
+1057 AKNSGRLIY

-1079 VVLNKNGT
+1079 VVLNKNGSV
-1087 ISIRDKA
+1087 SIRDKG
-1094 GLELESHNIVIG
+1094 GLELESHSIVIG
-1106 SIISVKD
+1106 SVISVKD
-1113 GEDVKKGDTVVTWD
+1113 GEDVKKADTIVTWD
-1127 PYNVPILTEKGGKV
+1127 PYNVPILTEKGGRV
-1141 EFRDMIPG
+1141 EFRDMISG
-1149 ITVATETDKETGK
+1149 ITVTNETDKETGK

-1175 PQVVILDEKTKEVK
+1175 PQVVIVDAKTKEVR

-1204 GQIVTGGTQLAK
+1204 GEVVTAGTLIAK

-1245 SCVISKIEGEVSFG
+1245 ACVIAKIEGEVSFG
-1259 PNVRG
+1259 NNVRG
-1264 KKRVIVTHSETGEQ
+1264 KKKVVVTDASTGEQ
-1278 IDHLVPMGK
+1278 VDHLVPMGK

-1292 DGDKVKRGDQITEG
+1292 DGDQVKRGDQITEG

-1313 LEACGAQEL
+1313 LEACGSQEL

-1337 GVEINDKHIEVIIR
+1337 GVEINDKHIEIIIR
-1351 QMLRKVKITDPGD
+1351 QMLRKVKITEPGD
-1364 ADQYLWGDQV
+1364 ADQYLWGDQI
-1374 DRSTF
+1374 DRSVF
-1379 KKINAE
+1379 KRVNAE
-1385 IVGRGGKPA
+1385 IIANGGKPA

-1434 VDYLSGF
+1434 VDYLTGF

-1455 GFPNHRDSEF
+1455 GFHCHRDSEF
-1465 EFTVEEPEPIVQT
+1465 EFTVEEPEPIIPET
-1478 REEIDEE
+1478 EGIDDDE
-1485 DAVAG
+1485 DAIATGG

>member
-1 MSVDTNLRELFGVDE
+1 MSVENNLRELFGVE
-16 RPEAFDQ
+16 EKTEQFDQ
-23 VSITVA
+23 IAITVA
-29 SPEIIRS
+29 APDIIRS

-115 SHIWFYKC
+115 SHIWYYKC
-123 MPSRIGLV
+123 MPSRIGLM
-131 LDMSARQLE
+131 LDITARQLE
-140 RVIYYEDYVITKAGD
+140 RIIYYEDFVVTDVGTT
-155 NHGIFGKDEASKKR
+155 N
-169 SIELLKLRQE
+169 
-179 MALELCKMRSSGK
+179 
-192 LNRPGKHDELT
+192 LT
-203 PGELLTEN
+203 LGQLLTET
-211 EWRELDEKFE
+211 ELREAEDAYGESAF
-221 GRIEARMGAE
+221 RARMGAE
-231 AIQDLLSQVVLTPN
+231 AIQDLLSQVDLPSLMVDLQQQ
-245 FDDDRRE
+245 
-252 FERLRGLEAGGWYL
+252 L
-266 AQEAIPLVPV
+266 AA
-276 LEEELGSTRSKQN
+276 TRSKQN
-289 KKKLSKRLKIA
+289 RKKLAKRLKIT
-300 QGFAAS
+300 QGFHGS
-306 RSRPEWMIQTVLPV
+306 RSRPEWMVLNVLPV

-356 NLLLLKTPEVII
+356 NLLQLKTPDVII

-439 GQCGLPKKM
+439 NQCGLPKKM
-448 ALTLFEPFI
+448 ALALFEPFI

-476 IDRKTTEVWDILA
+476 IDRKTKEVWDILA
-489 EVTKGHPILLNRAPT
+489 DVTKGHPILLNRAPT
-504 LHRLSIQAF
+504 LHRLSIQGF

-527 LVCTAYNADFD
+527 LVCTAFNADFD

-584 GTYYLTWAPVRT
+584 GSYYLTWAPIRT
-596 QKDREKA
+596 EKDREKK
-603 EHLPLFENSSEVEFA
+603 EHLPLFESTDEVEFA
-618 IASRK
+618 IASK
-623 IEYHS
+623 KLGYHS
-628 WIRLR
+628 WIRIR
-633 NPDHG
+633 NKDFG
-638 KDTVFGYKGEKLSEK
+638 KDTHYGIK
-653 DRAGLTPL
+653 DA
-661 EAALREGKIIET
+661 KIIET

-683 WPSGVGFIN
+683 WPDGMGFIN
-692 HTVGKKQIGE
+692 HTVGKKQMSDV
-702 IIWRCYQV
+702 IWRCYQV
-710 AGKGGTVKVLDDL
+710 SGQKGTVETLDAL
-723 KTLGFKEATRSGT
+723 KNLGFREASRSGC
-736 SIGIVDMVIPEE
+736 SVGIVDMVIPEE
-748 KKEIIAKAYE
+748 KPAIIANAYV
-758 EVEKVSK
+758 EVEKVTK
-765 HYRNGVITDGERY
+765 QYRNGIITDGERY
-778 QKVVDIWTQ
+778 QKVIDIWTQ
-787 ATDQIASA
+787 ATDQIANH
-795 LYRKIEHND
+795 LYRKIEYNE
-804 GKAKASPLFMMV
+804 GKAGISPLFMMV

-846 RPIISNFREGL
+846 RPITANFREGL

-893 AQDVIITTPDC
+893 AQDVIIFEEDC
-904 GTANGISVAAI
+904 GTVSGISVAPI
-915 MDGDEESASLAS
+915 YDGDEEVATLAM
-927 RVYGRVSC
+927 RIYGRVALQKVTDPVTGDIIIDVDQIIS
-935 ESLYD
+935 EKAAKALENLNF
-940 YDKREI
+940 DKFR
-946 FVLEGDHV
+946 
-954 DEKKYADWKK
+954 
-964 TTWTGEIDEKKADL
+964 
-978 VNRTRD
+978 
-984 QLTIRSVLTC
+984 IRSVLTC
-994 ESDRGCCAKCYG
+994 ESKRGCCVKCYG
-1006 LNLATGLPVKIGE
+1006 LNLATMKPAKLGE
-1019 AVGIIAAQ
+1019 AVGIVAAQ

-1036 TMRTFHVGGVAAA
+1036 TMRTFHVGGVASSA
-1049 TFKQPIIK
+1049 FKQPIINA
-1057 TKNAGRLVY
+1057 KNTGRLVY
-1066 KDLRTVQAADGTW
+1066 KDLRTVHSPDGW
-1079 VVLNKNGT
+1079 VALNKNGT
-1087 ISIRDKA
+1087 ISVRDKE
-1094 GLELESHNIVIG
+1094 GLELESHPIVIG
-1106 SIISVKD
+1106 SFIPVQD
-1113 GEDVKKGDTVVTWD
+1113 GEDVKKGDVLAKWD
-1127 PYNVPILTEKGGKV
+1127 PYNVPILTEKSGKV
-1141 EFRDMIPG
+1141 EFRDMIKG
-1149 ITVATETDKETGK
+1149 ITVQTETDKETGK
-1162 KGMVVTE
+1162 KGMLVTD
-1169 HKEDLH
+1169 HKEDLN
-1175 PQVVILDEKTKEVK
+1175 PQVVIRDPKTGELIS
-1189 ASYSIPVGAH
+1189 SYSIPVGAR

-1204 GQIVTGGTQLAK
+1204 GEHVAGGTMLAK

-1245 SCVISKIEGEVSFG
+1245 ACVIAKIDGVISFG
-1259 PNVRG
+1259 NNIRA
-1264 KKRVIVTHSETGEQ
+1264 KKRVIVTDPQTGEEME
-1278 IDHLVPMGK
+1278 HLVPMGK

-1292 DGDKVKRGDQITEG
+1292 EGDRVSRGDHLTEG
-1306 PVSPEDL
+1306 SVSPEDL
-1313 LEACGAQEL
+1313 LEACGAREL

-1337 GVEINDKHIEVIIR
+1337 GVEINDKHIEVIVR

-1364 ADQYLWGDQV
+1364 ADDFLWGDQV
-1374 DRSTF
+1374 EKTTF
-1379 KKINAE
+1379 QRINDQIIAN
-1385 IVGRGGKPA
+1385 GGKPA
-1394 EAEPVLLG
+1394 EGEPVLLG
-1402 ITKASLETDSFI
+1402 ITKASLETESFI

-1424 VLTEAATLGK
+1424 VLTEASTLGK
-1434 VDYLSGF
+1434 VDYLMGF

-1455 GFPNHRDSEF
+1455 GFSRHRDLEV
-1465 EFTVEEPEPIVQT
+1465 EFTVEEPEPIYVT
-1478 REEIDEE
+1478 AKEE
-1485 DAVAG
+1485 DFLPMHQRSDHRQRW